1 MAVQSVVKTRR
12 RIVSIRCE
20 WSPRWTATCPLM
32 TPPRI
37 SDKNPSSVTLL

>member
-12 RIVSIRCE
+12 RIVSISCE
-20 WSPRWTATCPLM
+20 CSPRWTVTCPLM

-37 SDKNPSSVTLL
+37 SDNNSSSVTLV